1 MSNAIEPGDAGRA
14 LEEIG
19 RREGQVIDAA
29 IVPAWYWWVVAA
41 ASVGLGVVVD
51 GHSATAITLAAV
63 VYALGIAALTAW
75 VIAGSVRRVKVSEA
89 LLGPE
94 GALLIVGFVAIV
106 VVGTLALAFALEA
119 VGVAMAATL
128 ATLACG
134 VALVVGG
141 PMLMHRLRVVM
152 ARRSVAA
159 R

>member
-75 VIAGSVRRVKVSEA
+75 VIVGGVRRVKVSEA

-94 GALLIVGFVAIV
+94 GAALIVGFVGII
-106 VVGTLALAFALEA
+106 VVGTIALAFVLR
-119 VGVAMAATL
+119 AAGSSMP
-128 ATLACG
+128 ATSAPVACG
-134 VALVVGG
+134 AAPVVRG
-141 PMLMHRLRVVM
+141 PVLLRRL
-152 ARRSVAA
+152 
-159 R
+159 

>member
-1 MSNAIEPGDAGRA
+1 MSNTTEPGDADRA
-14 LEEIG
+14 LQEIG

-29 IVPAWYWWVVAA
+29 IVPTWFWWVVAA

-51 GHSATAITLAAV
+51 GHNAAAIVVAAV

-75 VIAGSVRRVKVSEA
+75 VIVGGVRRVKVSEA

-94 GALLIVGFVAIV
+94 GAALIVGFVGIV

-119 VGVAMAATL
+119 AGVAMAATL

-141 PMLMHRLRVVM
+141 PALMRRLRVVM
-152 ARRSVAA
+152 SGRGVGAR
-159 R
+159 